1 MVKMRKIFIS
11 FLILLCLSFFL
22 AFSSDTGE
30 LKAAKNNIVIFRP
43 ESNVIYHIIV
53 VKPDPNIDAKILVA
67 EPDPN
72 IDAKILVAEPDHTID
87 REILVIDPTQMKSFS
102 QQGIHIIPS
111 QRPGTRGTSCIYPQF
126 YRVEFDLSNHW
137 N

>member
-22 AFSSDTGE
+22 AFTADTGGF
-30 LKAAKNNIVIFRP
+30 KGTKDNIVIIRP
-43 ESNVIYHIIV
+43 GPKVIFHMKV

-72 IDAKILVAEPDHTID
+72 IDAKILVAEPDYTLD
-87 REILVIDPTQMKSFS
+87 RRVLVIDPTRMKSFS
-102 QQGIHIIPS
+102 KVYVPI
-111 QRPGTRGTSCIYPQF
+111 R
-126 YRVEFDLSNHW
+126 
-137 N
+137 